1 MSSSNLVILVG
12 RVGKDPEMK
21 YTQAGKAIANLSVAT
36 SESYKS
42 KETGERTEKVEWHRV
57 TFFDKLAEICGQYL
71 RKGSL
76 IYLEGRLQTREWQDK
91 DGNKRWTTEVVG
103 REMRMLGKKNEGES
117 SAPSKAPAK
126 NEPAGFDDDL
136 EDVSF

>member
-1 MSSSNLVILVG
+1 
-12 RVGKDPEMK
+12 
-21 YTQAGKAIANLSVAT
+21 
-36 SESYKS
+36 
-42 KETGERTEKVEWHRV
+42 V

-103 REMRMLGKKNEGES
+103 REMRMLGKKDGES
-117 SAPSKAPAK
+117 AAPSKAPAPSAPADFD
-126 NEPAGFDDDL
+126 NEVDF
-136 EDVSF
+136 